1 MGDVKFKGFK
11 RRVKSGDP
19 RQSGGKYSARP
30 LLSITNQ
37 QEPVCRQETNLC
49 FCYPPSSTQLLGPTP
64 FKLPTFK
71 AQHLQPPVLIPL
83 FLDPTSLPTGQEEST
98 GSRLNQKEM
107 SSVGPL
113 MSQGVRH
120 SLLVTR
126 HSSIYVETDGV
137 ARHVRGEWSAKEK
150 KDMDADGTR
159 DGSHHPV
166 HSALPLIW
174 PAASLSL
181 LRPSGSGPDCWTWFG
196 LESHSRSR
204 THLLLD
210 VKEVSTLLGAETR
223 RTAEMG

>member
-30 LLSITNQ
+30 LSITNQ

-49 FCYPPSSTQLLGPTP
+49 FCYPPSSTQLLGPAP

-83 FLDPTSLPTGQEEST
+83 FLDPTSPHRSRRVYWVEAEPERDELGRALDESR
-98 GSRLNQKEM
+98 S
-107 SSVGPL
+107 P
-113 MSQGVRH
+113 
-120 SLLVTR
+120 SLAAR

-166 HSALPLIW
+166 H
-174 PAASLSL
+174 LS
-181 LRPSGSGPDCWTWFG
+181 PSHLACCFLVPPPPKWFW
-196 LESHSRSR
+196 S
-204 THLLLD
+204 
-210 VKEVSTLLGAETR
+210 
-223 RTAEMG
+223 

>member
-49 FCYPPSSTQLLGPTP
+49 FCYYPPSSTQLLGPTP

-107 SSVGPL
+107 SSFDSSRSP
-113 MSQGVRH
+113 
-120 SLLVTR
+120 SLAAR

-137 ARHVRGEWSAKEK
+137 ARHVRGEWSAREK

-166 HSALPLIW
+166 H
-174 PAASLSL
+174 LS
-181 LRPSGSGPDCWTWFG
+181 PSHLACCFLVPPPPKWFW
-196 LESHSRSR
+196 S
-204 THLLLD
+204 
-210 VKEVSTLLGAETR
+210 
-223 RTAEMG
+223 